1 MFILYYMNYVN
12 VHTDSVSF
20 TEKKK
25 TGFDIRKTLKEYS
38 KRSLKWLNKAGM
50 WGLKVSKFRLISK
63 ALPLDSTGTAQR
75 APPDPQLQKFI
86 FRCSGKFHS
95 HVCADPRIYHFNSR
109 LLPKS

>member
-12 VHTDSVSF
+12 VHTDSMSF

-75 APPDPQLQKFI
+75 APQDPP
-86 FRCSGKFHS
+86 
-95 HVCADPRIYHFNSR
+95 A
-109 LLPKS
+109 PKIHIQMLREISFACLRGSKNISF